1 MACLLLYDEDERV
14 LHLAHLCLGVGDEVG
29 GDVAAVKLHPL
40 HHLDLVVQ
48 RLAVL
53 LRFSPQEKKKA
64 AIRTIGTPRHR
75 MAVKSNRNGRK
86 SNRKH
91 RRPHPSAIR
100 NTPPTA
106 EYRRQTNTPA
116 FSC

>member
-14 LHLAHLCLGVGDEVG
+14 LHLAHPCLGVGDEVG

-53 LRFSPQEKKKA
+53 LRFSPQEKKKSSDSHDWHTA
-64 AIRTIGTPRHR
+64 PP
-75 MAVKSNRNGRK
+75 NGRK
-86 SNRKH
+86 KQSQWPQKQ
-91 RRPHPSAIR
+91 SQA
-100 NTPPTA
+100 
-106 EYRRQTNTPA
+106 
-116 FSC
+116 